1 MNEQTKK
8 DLLPYTYPWPLP
20 REHALSIFV
29 MHEIIN
35 ELSVILKAINIKQ
48 QPPVELEEQQWSEF
62 ISHFV
67 ACFGSLPA
75 TTGAVEHALHGED
88 QQLVVALGQRIQK
101 TIDAL
106 QRIPDMMGARFQQE
120 AVLLL
125 PTTFAQRLDMLIG
138 AGRIPIAQITQF
150 DVLRF
155 AFPFHFSE

>member
-8 DLLPYTYPWPLP
+8 DLLPYKYPRPLP
-20 REHALSIFV
+20 REHTLSIFV

-35 ELSVILKAINIKQ
+35 ELSVILEAINIKQ

-62 ISHFV
+62 ISLFSS
-67 ACFGSLPA
+67 CFGSLPA
-75 TTGAVEHALHGED
+75 KTCDVEHSLKGVD

-106 QRIPDMMGARFQQE
+106 HRIPNMIGARFQDE

-125 PTTFAQRLDMLIG
+125 PTTYAQRLGMLLG
-138 AGRIPIAQITQF
+138 EGRLPIAQITQF

-155 AFPFHFSE
+155 

>member
-8 DLLPYTYPWPLP
+8 DLLPYKYPRPLP

-35 ELSVILKAINIKQ
+35 ELLVILDFINLEH

-62 ISHFV
+62 INNFV
-67 ACFGSLPA
+67 SCFGSLPA
-75 TTGAVEHALHGED
+75 KTGDVEHALRGED
-88 QQLVVALGQRIQK
+88 RQLVALLGQRILK
-101 TIDAL
+101 SIDAL
-106 QRIPDMMGARFQQE
+106 YRIPDMLGARFQDE

-125 PTTFAQRLDMLIG
+125 PTTYAQRLDMLIG
-138 AGRIPIAQITQF
+138 EGRIPVAQITQF

-155 AFPFHFSE
+155 